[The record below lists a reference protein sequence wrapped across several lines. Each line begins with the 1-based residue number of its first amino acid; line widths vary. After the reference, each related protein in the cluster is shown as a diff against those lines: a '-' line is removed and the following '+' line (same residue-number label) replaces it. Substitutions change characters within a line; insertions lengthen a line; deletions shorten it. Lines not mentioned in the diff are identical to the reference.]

1 MQQHLKHKYIDDGIT
16 IMETPIKDRPITGGG
31 AGGSSPPPPEFLEV
45 KNFTIN
51 VPRKTKLPVKQINV

>member
-31 AGGSSPPPPEFLEV
+31 AGGSSPPPQ
-45 KNFTIN
+45 NFWKL
-51 VPRKTKLPVKQINV
+51 KTLQLMCQEKQNYQ